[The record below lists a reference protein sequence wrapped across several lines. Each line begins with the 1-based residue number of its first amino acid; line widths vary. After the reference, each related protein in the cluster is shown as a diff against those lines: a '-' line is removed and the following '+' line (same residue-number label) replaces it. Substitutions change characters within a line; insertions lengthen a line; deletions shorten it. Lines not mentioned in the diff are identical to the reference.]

1 MCPQVRGDPHLD
13 PARFPGARARA
24 RPRRSIQMPTRLA
37 RRREL
42 QTRLHGCCHSRS
54 TGDAPASPCG
64 LFSRAMAS
72 RDYSSTPRGQA
83 FAGRFLHSR
92 RCGKRIRR
100 ASGPLEC
107 ESMDC
112 ANKLIEARSA
122 WPQIP
127 GRDTVRMQE
136 APRRR
141 ARGST
146 IVRDR
151 LTSPSNLRSLA
162 QPGETIR
169 TRAVLPRELHSFR
182 TARLLSW
189 SCC

>member
-1 MCPQVRGDPHLD
+1 MCPQARGDPHLD
-13 PARFPGARARA
+13 PARFPGALARA
-24 RPRRSIQMPTRLA
+24 RPRRSIHMPTPLA

-42 QTRLHGCCHSRS
+42 QTRLHCCCHLRS

-83 FAGRFLHSR
+83 FPERFLHSQ

-107 ESMDC
+107 ESMGC
-112 ANKLIEARSA
+112 ANKLIDARSA

-127 GRDTVRMQE
+127 GRDTIRMQE
-136 APRRR
+136 APPRC
-141 ARGST
+141 ARGRT

-151 LTSPSNLRSLA
+151 LTSPSNSLSLA
-162 QPGETIR
+162 QPRETIR
-169 TRAVLPRELHSFR
+169 TRAALPRELHSFR

-189 SCC
+189 SRC